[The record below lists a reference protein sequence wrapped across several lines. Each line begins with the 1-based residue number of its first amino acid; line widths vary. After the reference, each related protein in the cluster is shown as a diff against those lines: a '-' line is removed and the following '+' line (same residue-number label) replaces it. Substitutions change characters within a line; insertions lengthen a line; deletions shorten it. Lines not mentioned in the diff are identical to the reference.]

1 MVTILTL
8 ILAINSLLNK
18 MELIKRVYNSI
29 ARGNLELKVT
39 KEEFLNAAQS
49 YAQIT
54 PYEVE
59 ILFHIAELAHPGVRT
74 FGMEDLERI
83 DPDRLKRV
91 SHMTR

>member
-1 MVTILTL
+1 
-8 ILAINSLLNK
+8 

-39 KEEFLNAAQS
+39 KEEFLHAAQS

-54 PYEVE
+54 PYEIE
-59 ILFHIAELAHPGVRT
+59 ILFHVAELAHPGVRT
-74 FGMEDLERI
+74 FGMEDLERM

-91 SHMTR
+91 SHMTRYELS

>member
-1 MVTILTL
+1 
-8 ILAINSLLNK
+8 

-39 KEEFLNAAQS
+39 KEEFLQAAQS

-54 PYEVE
+54 PYEIE

-74 FGMEDLERI
+74 LGLDDLERI
-83 DPDRLKRV
+83 DPDRLKR
-91 SHMTR
+91 SSQMTR